1 MDLIPKPDQVASAA
15 SNVAHMVLYGGLAD
29 LRPMPRTLIDDG
41 PLREVYHYRPHKK
54 TRETGDPILLV
65 TMHEH
70 GDLELFVNVSEA
82 QISASTLLWPCDEQE
97 DQAAFNAFLLKTQKL
112 VPLSNFGIGSV
123 EGRDY
128 YELFGELATSSR
140 LDTIVIELRTLAENA
155 IDAATDLRNAQIPA
169 A

>member
-1 MDLIPKPDQVASAA
+1 MGVLALTDIWTVRSLKAA
-15 SNVAHMVLYGGLAD
+15 LDTSEPA
-29 LRPMPRTLIDDG
+29 
-41 PLREVYHYRPHKK
+41 K
-54 TRETGDPILLV
+54 TGELSVRIVEGADPILLV